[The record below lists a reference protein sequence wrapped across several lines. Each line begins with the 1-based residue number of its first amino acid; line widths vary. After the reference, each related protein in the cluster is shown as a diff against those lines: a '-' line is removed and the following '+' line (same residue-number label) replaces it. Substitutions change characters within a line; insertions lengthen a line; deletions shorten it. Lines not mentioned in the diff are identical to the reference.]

1 MNSRDDRRILG
12 LAEMC
17 GFLNECWE
25 PCLLRSRGGWYY
37 LHCDSLTQLE
47 ENDGIMVGNEANEE
61 MAGNKDTDVPWE
73 WSEPDQQSIDTLYQ
87 LFPRFSFIECSCGKR
102 PLFRPFFSG
111 SLGSKIASFSSRI
124 DFPPSFITASV
135 AETPASFRSSLLACS
150 RCWSRHR

>member
-102 PLFRPFFSG
+102 PLFRPFFR
-111 SLGSKIASFSSRI
+111 LF
-124 DFPPSFITASV
+124 FPS
-135 AETPASFRSSLLACS
+135 
-150 RCWSRHR
+150 

>member
-25 PCLLRSRGGWYY
+25 PCLLRSRGGWCY

-47 ENDGIMVGNEANEE
+47 ENDGIMAGNEANEE
-61 MAGNKDTDVPWE
+61 MAGNGDIDVPWE

-87 LFPRFSFIECSCGKR
+87 LFPRFSFLECSYGKR
-102 PLFRPFFSG
+102 PLFRPFFR
-111 SLGSKIASFSSRI
+111 LSF
-124 DFPPSFITASV
+124 PSF
-135 AETPASFRSSLLACS
+135 LLWLS
-150 RCWSRHR
+150 WLQNRLVFFTH